1 MVKRL
6 AVDTAGGQLL
16 LSPGLKEAPVL
27 DLMCSHF
34 VLTLAVRQ
42 GVNFNARRDLNSLI
56 SLSGRHLVWPLPLL
70 ARLRAFLLRRC
81 ATNESWNGQETL
93 SDSAFMTKYGNWR
106 GPYEE
111 GTLFFYLDEYAK
123 DQPKDLITLLS
134 VTGDWL
140 THALKKQSTL
150 VEKNIDSLAGL
161 LQLNRAER
169 ALLLYGTLARYQR
182 DLRSILVEFKV
193 NNAPEAYAAIAQVAG
208 VKASEVGEAL
218 RSGSRLERIGMV
230 ENLISEHNITDLAD
244 LMKVSEKLPPVLMR
258 EYRDESELMAVFTRP
273 AIKSTLTVTD
283 FSYVDD
289 DTKVL
294 CSLLGNAVAKK
305 EVGIN
310 ILLYGPPGTGKTELA
325 KVVAQAAGL
334 ELFEVEYADRDGN
347 SLSGRDRYRSLQ
359 IAQVFLK
366 GSAQAALLFDEVED
380 VFPPISNEAAQM
392 LARAEQVAAPGTG
405 SVNGKAWVN
414 QILESNTVPTIW
426 VTNSIGQIDPAF
438 RRRFAYHLE
447 LKSPPPGAREGV
459 VRKTL
464 EGVEVSNEFIAKLTA
479 RKGLTPAQI
488 RTAVRFAGL
497 AVSVEVEAKLPA
509 GVVQSDGQV
518 VVAKSDTATK
528 ALSPFE
534 TLIERQLKNADQ
546 ALGNRVELPP
556 SRKMVTSYDLSMLNV
571 ETRYEIPRIVDAL
584 KARGHGN
591 LCFYGAPGT
600 GKTALGEHIATALER
615 PLIVKQASDL
625 MSKFVGETEQQ
636 MAAMFREAEAEKAV
650 LLLDE
655 ADSFLQDRRGAQR
668 TYEVTEVNE
677 MLQGMERYNGIF
689 ICTTNLLDRIDQA
702 ALRRFTF
709 KIKFK
714 PLTKEQREK
723 MFVVEALGGK
733 EELMTSDMRHKLAL
747 LEQLCPGD
755 FAAVKRQGVILATE
769 LEPMEFLDQLE
780 MEHRIKPEVREN
792 RGMGFL
798 Q

>member
-6 AVDTAGGQLL
+6 LGDQSGSLVFA
-16 LSPGLKEAPVL
+16 SPGLKAAPVL

-34 VLTLAVRQ
+34 VLTLAARR
-42 GVNFNARRDLNSLI
+42 GSSFNVRRDLNSVVGLA
-56 SLSGRHLVWPLPLL
+56 GRHLVWPAPILR
-70 ARLRAFLLRRC
+70 RLREFLGRRC
-81 ATNESWNGQETL
+81 ASNEYWRGHAALADTEFLVRHGT
-93 SDSAFMTKYGNWR
+93 WR

-123 DQPKDLITLLS
+123 DQPKDLISLLAA
-134 VTGDWL
+134 TGEWL
-140 THALKKQSTL
+140 TLALKKQSTL
-150 VEKNIDSLAGL
+150 VEKNIDALAGL

-193 NNAPEAYAAIAQVAG
+193 NNAPEAYAAIAELAG
-208 VKASEVGEAL
+208 VNASEVGEAL
-218 RSGSRLERIGMV
+218 RAGSRLERIGLV

-258 EYRDESELMAVFTRP
+258 EYRDQAELMAVFTRP
-273 AIKSTLTVTD
+273 SSKSPLDMAD
-283 FSYVDD
+283 FSYVAE
-289 DTKVL
+289 DTQVL
-294 CSLLGNAVAKK
+294 CTLLRHAVARKAA
-305 EVGIN
+305 GIN
-310 ILLYGPPGTGKTELA
+310 VLLYGPPGTGKTELA

-366 GSAQAALLFDEVED
+366 GSDQAALLFDEVED
-380 VFPPISNEAAQM
+380 VFPPISSEAAQL
-392 LARAEQVAAPGTG
+392 LARADQVAAPTAG
-405 SVNGKAWVN
+405 SVSGKAWVN
-414 QILESNTVPTIW
+414 QILESNNVPTIW
-426 VTNSIGQIDPAF
+426 VTNRIEQIDPAF

-447 LKSPPPGAREGV
+447 LKSPPPGAREGL

-464 EGVEVSNEFIAKLTA
+464 EGVAVSEQFVEKLAA

-488 RTAVRFAGL
+488 RTAVRFADLVGAVGNPKTACAAHL
-497 AVSVEVEAKLPA
+497 APEV
-509 GVVQSDGQV
+509 
-518 VVAKSDTATK
+518 
-528 ALSPFE
+528 
-534 TLIERQLKNADQ
+534 LIERQLRNADL
-546 ALGNRVELPP
+546 ALGTRADAGAA
-556 SRKMVTSYDLSMLNV
+556 RAMVTHYDLSMLHV
-571 ETRYEIPRIVDAL
+571 ECRFELPRVVQAL
-584 KARGHGN
+584 RARGNGS
-591 LCFYGAPGT
+591 LCFYGPPGT
-600 GKTALGEHIATALER
+600 GKTALGEHIAQALGK
-615 PLIVKQASDL
+615 PLLVKQASDL
-625 MSKFVGETEQQ
+625 MSKYVGETEQQ

-689 ICTTNLLDRIDQA
+689 ICTTNLLERLDQA

-709 KIKFK
+709 KIRFK
-714 PLTKEQREK
+714 PLSRAQRET
-723 MFVVEALGGK
+723 MFLVEALGGDAPRMN
-733 EELMTSDMRHKLAL
+733 EEMRARLAL
-747 LEQLCPGD
+747 LDQLCPGD
-755 FAAVKRQGVILATE
+755 FAAVKRQSVILDAQ
-769 LEPMEFLDQLE
+769 LEPLEFLEQLE
-780 MEHRIKPEVREN
+780 AEHRIKPEVREN